1 MAIMFPTLSEDAINS
16 VRSRAEGLVYR
27 CCRDQLGPDIV
38 VVHSLAL
45 IKTQGRFAPEDG
57 EVDFVVLIRNAARW

>member
-45 IKTQGRFAPEDG
+45 IKLRGALPRKMERSTSLF
-57 EVDFVVLIRNAARW
+57 LIRNAARW